1 MENAMRFIQK
11 STSVEL
17 VLANS
22 QLTVEKLLGVIS
34 ESSQRIRE
42 YLDGTKLGNEDE
54 LGLFE
59 TVLIILQVVFGEQ
72 MP

>member
-22 QLTVEKLLGVIS
+22 QLTVQKLLGIIS

-59 TVLIILQVVFGEQ
+59 TARVI
-72 MP
+72 

>member
-34 ESSQRIRE
+34 ESSQCIRE

-59 TVLIILQVVFGEQ
+59 TVLIILQVAFGEQ